1 MQESV
6 LTHWKTLVPEDRVAV
21 VVMMEEQ
28 QVEEVQK
35 QAEVQ

>member
-1 MQESV
+1 MPK
-6 LTHWKTLVPEDRVAV
+6 HWKTLVPEDRAAV

-28 QVEEVQK
+28 RE